1 MTAHQN
7 NALNVLPTAKN
18 SRTDKDTYCEEDV
31 YFTKQDGKNSPLD
44 TSRVDSYLDVISNLD
59 LTTYVTYNASDE
71 DLETYGLDN
80 PELTLTVQY
89 PPEDDE
95 ETEEKEDTEQ
105 TFILNISRDPKEA
118 EKAAKEEKK
127 ESDDEASDEE
137 EEITAYVRV
146 GDSKIVYQITGD
158 QYEDLMKASY
168 DDLRHQEVLSADF
181 ADIEQIDI
189 SLEGK
194 DYTITAK
201 GKDDDRKYYYG
212 EEELEI
218 DDFESAITSLMA
230 DSFTDKEPEG
240 KEEISLTVHLDNEN
254 YPEVSIELYRYD
266 GSYCQAVVDGE
277 PVSLVER
284 TSVVNLVEAVNAI
297 VLN

>member
-89 PPEDDE
+89 TPEDDE

-240 KEEISLTVHLDNEN
+240 KEEI
-254 YPEVSIELYRYD
+254 R
-266 GSYCQAVVDGE
+266 
-277 PVSLVER
+277 
-284 TSVVNLVEAVNAI
+284 
-297 VLN
+297 